1 MDTDLFRDSL
11 KLGVDPVDVMKVY
24 RSVVTGLIDKIR
36 EKLRDIWDAGHGAI
50 PMVGTIFAVLAAPV
64 YAVCA
69 LT

>member
-11 KLGVDPVDVMKVY
+11 KMGVDPIDVMKVY
-24 RSVVTGLIDKIR
+24 RSIVTGLIDRIK
-36 EKLRDIWDAGHGAI
+36 EKLRNIWDAGHGAI
-50 PMVGTIFAVLAAPV
+50 PMAGTILAVLAAPV